1 LPLNPFVLEVG
12 NFMRYGIISDI
23 HSNLEAL
30 DAVLGDI
37 QGQHIDAIIC
47 LGDIVGYGANP
58 NECVHRVRQLTDQVI
73 VGNHDHAA
81 VGLTDISY
89 FNPHAK
95 RAVMWTTKVLS
106 SDHFHYLAELPF
118 TIQREDLFFVHATA
132 SDPPAWNYLFSSQI
146 ALAEFEAFQGRCCF
160 IGHSHQPM
168 TFSLENRGLPQRIEN
183 LTCSPQGRYIVNV
196 GSVGQPR
203 DGDPRACYAIFD
215 DQQGKLRLRR
225 VAYDVQATQRKIL
238 QAGLPPVLALRLAHG
253 E

>member
-1 LPLNPFVLEVG
+1 
-12 NFMRYGIISDI
+12 MRYGIISDI

-30 DAVLGDI
+30 DAVLADTV
-37 QGQHIDAIIC
+37 QQHIDTFIC

-58 NECVHRVRQLTDQVI
+58 NECVQRVRELTDQVI

-95 RAVMWTTKVLS
+95 RAVMWTAKVLS
-106 SDHFHYLAELPF
+106 PEHSSYLTKLPF
-118 TIQREDLFFVHATA
+118 TAQADDLVFVHATA
-132 SDPPAWNYLFSSQI
+132 SDPPAWNYLFSSQM
-146 ALAEFEAFQGRCCF
+146 ALAEFEAFHGRCCF
-160 IGHSHQPM
+160 IGHSHQPV
-168 TFSLENRGLPQRIEN
+168 TFSLESRALPQRTEV
-183 LTCSPQGRYIVNV
+183 LVCSPHGRYIINV

-215 DQQGKLRLRR
+215 DHKNQVQLRR
-225 VAYDVQATQRKIL
+225 VTYDVQEAQRKIL
-238 QAGLPPVLALRLAHG
+238 QAGLPPVLAVRLAHG